1 LKTQDCKCF
10 SVSTLLKLRCKK
22 VFMILVFGIVISTTL
37 PGITNTGRGAGVIT
51 REQIEADRRQR
62 NPE

>member
-1 LKTQDCKCF
+1 
-10 SVSTLLKLRCKK
+10 
-22 VFMILVFGIVISTTL
+22 MILVFGIVISTTL